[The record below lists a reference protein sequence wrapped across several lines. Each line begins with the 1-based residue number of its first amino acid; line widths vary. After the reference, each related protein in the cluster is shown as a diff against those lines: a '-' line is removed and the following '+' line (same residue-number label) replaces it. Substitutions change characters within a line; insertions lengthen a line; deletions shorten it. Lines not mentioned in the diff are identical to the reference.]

1 MRATR
6 WKAKTAALCLLAALG
21 GCQATQDWRNEP
33 DPIRGG
39 GAPIPS
45 GSSLPYPGRPSTP
58 GAGDPRAGEVPPLQV
73 GRTSTSTAALAV
85 GAAPIGDDRRVP
97 AAPAVTIQA
106 PLPLGQ
112 QAPVSPPNPIAPMSG
127 FSVAPS
133 QSAGGSSFEQI
144 QEALQARGVAWQ
156 QLDMTGKP
164 GEWHFSCAIPNLNDP
179 YTRRNYETTMVGP
192 GGLNAMRAVLEDI
205 TQGR

>member
-1 MRATR
+1 MRGRR
-6 WKAKTAALCLLAALG
+6 WKVKTAALCLLAALG

-45 GSSLPYPGRPSTP
+45 GSALPNPGRASTP
-58 GAGDPRAGEVPPLQV
+58 GEVPPLQV

-85 GAAPIGDDRRVP
+85 GTAPIDDDRRTP
-97 AAPAVTIQA
+97 ATPTAPAVTIQA
-106 PLPLGQ
+106 PRALGQ
-112 QAPVSPPNPIAPMSG
+112 DPVVPPNPIVPMSG
-127 FSVAPS
+127 FSPS
-133 QSAGGSSFEQI
+133 PVPSASGASYEQI
-144 QEALQARGVAWQ
+144 QQTLKARGVAWQ

-164 GEWHFSCAIPNLNDP
+164 DEWHFICAIPNPNDP

-192 GGLNAMRAVLEDI
+192 GGLNAMRAVVEDI
-205 TQGR
+205 AQGR